1 MKRMKTV
8 KMAKNTEKTQA
19 ELYREQRKARLAKAA
34 AKKAK
39 KSKSVSLSKG
49 AKTTI
54 AVLIVVAIVA
64 GIAGYAVSASGVQNR
79 RTMVL
84 NIGGGLAEVSQ
95 AEYSFYYSSAYNNYF
110 NMAYYYETNYG
121 EGYGSMFTNGF
132 DYTTA
137 PDQQKYTEKLEG
149 YENPTWADYFE
160 SSSINTI
167 RNIKALNKLADDKG
181 VALDDE
187 DYAEIDSY
195 LTRIE
200 DEASSI
206 NYSTSAYLKT
216 YYGEGVSKKLVKKI
230 LTEQTLASKYEET
243 MRTELADS
251 HTDEEIEKEYKK
263 DTKAFDKVGIAYYLV
278 KAETVKEKDKDGK
291 EVTKVTDKTMA
302 EAKKSAQKLA
312 KSESLSALSL
322 AVDKLAGKADS
333 LAKVPAA
340 DYDTVSGNISEDIA
354 KWIYGKDIKVGDMKV
369 VEEKDTGYYVCYV
382 TATPYR
388 EDRLPVNVRHIL
400 INFAEEKKEE
410 TTDKKD
416 DTSTTTTTAP
426 TTTQPAEEPIDD
438 TKFPA
443 LDTFKDA
450 VIDMDISAD
459 KAKQPDTYKKAE
471 LILREFLAGDRTE
484 DSFAA
489 LATANTNDTGSKETG
504 GLYENV
510 DPGEMVEEFNDW
522 CFDESRKPGDVG
534 MVETTYGYHI
544 MYFVDKANDEPTWK
558 STIRETMGANDY
570 TDFEE
575 KNVTDEK
582 FPIEKLNTEA
592 LDEAEE
598 HTLKLARR
606 QVANLSAASY

>member
-1 MKRMKTV
+1 MKTV

-39 KSKSVSLSKG
+39 KSKSITLSKG
-49 AKTTI
+49 AKSTI

-64 GIAGYAVSASGVQNR
+64 GIAGYAVSSLGIQNR
-79 RTMVL
+79 KTMVL

-95 AEYSFYYSSAYNNYF
+95 AEYSFYYRSVYNNYF
-110 NMAYYYETNYG
+110 NQAYQYDYYYG
-121 EGYGSMFTNGF
+121 EGYGAMFTGGY
-132 DYTTA
+132 DYKKA
-137 PDQQKYTEKLEG
+137 PDEQKYAEKLEG

-160 SSSINTI
+160 SSSIDTI
-167 RNIKALNKLADDKG
+167 RNIKALNKLAADEG
-181 VALDDE
+181 IVLDDE
-187 DYAEIDSY
+187 DYADIDEYISQ
-195 LTRIE
+195 IE
-200 DEASSI
+200 EAAASQNFSV
-206 NYSTSAYLKT
+206 TAYLKT
-216 YYGEGVSKKLVKKI
+216 YYGEGVSKKLVKQI
-230 LTEQTLASKYEET
+230 LTEQTLASKYEDT
-243 MRTELADS
+243 KRTEFGKA
-251 HTDEEIEKEYKK
+251 HTAEEIEKEYKK
-263 DTKAFDKVGIAYYLV
+263 DTKAYDKVGIAYYLV

-302 EAKKSAQKLA
+302 EAKKKAQELA
-312 KSESLSALSL
+312 KNDTLSALSL

-333 LAKVPAA
+333 LSKVPVA
-340 DYDTVSGNISEDIA
+340 DYDTVAGNISEDVA
-354 KWIYGKDIKVGDMKV
+354 KWIYGKDIKAGDMKV
-369 VEEKDTGYYVCYV
+369 FESKDTGYYVCYATV
-382 TATPYR
+382 TPYR
-388 EDRLPVNVRHIL
+388 DDTLPIDVRHIL

-416 DTSTTTTTAP
+416 DTSTTTTTEA
-426 TTTQPAEEPIDD
+426 TTEPAEEKVDD

-450 VIDMDISAD
+450 PLDMQITAD

-471 LILREFLAGDRTE
+471 LILREYLSGDRTE

-489 LATANTNDTGSKETG
+489 LATANTQDTGSKETG

-510 DPGEMVEEFNDW
+510 DPGKMVEEFNDW

-558 STIRETMGANDY
+558 STIRKTMAAKDY
-570 TDFEE
+570 TDFAE

-582 FPIEKLNTEA
+582 FGIEKLDTEA
-592 LDEAEE
+592 LEEAEE
-598 HTLKLARR
+598 ATLKLARR
-606 QVANLSAASY
+606 QAASVAAAG